1 MHRLAG
7 ICVVL
12 AACSSGTGT
21 GAASLMGPTVA
32 TNSATATAFFDV
44 DATGTKVRG
53 WTIDFFE
60 AKPGADCTDASLKVS
75 ASLGIWTNQPADGTK
90 VAMLPSMAQI
100 AIITMNPPMINGQAV
115 ALLGAEGVGS
125 IVGTMMINE
134 FHLDAKGNPDKISG
148 SINAG
153 GMNNSGGAVSVTGD
167 FTAPICVGG

>member
-7 ICVVL
+7 ICGVL

-60 AKPGADCTDASLKVS
+60 AKPGADCTDGGLKVS

-90 VAMLPSMAQI
+90 VATLPSMAEI
-100 AIITMNPPMINGQAV
+100 GIITMNPPMINGQAI

-134 FHLDAKGNPDKISG
+134 FHLDAKGNPDKITG

-153 GMNNSGGAVSVTGD
+153 GTGNGGAAVSVTGD
-167 FTAPICVGG
+167 FAAPICN